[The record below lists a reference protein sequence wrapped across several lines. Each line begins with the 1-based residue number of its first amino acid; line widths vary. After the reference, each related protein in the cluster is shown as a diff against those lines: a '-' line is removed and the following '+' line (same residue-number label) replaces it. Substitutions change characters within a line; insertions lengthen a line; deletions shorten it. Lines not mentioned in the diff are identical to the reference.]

1 MFKRIMGEHVDGPIL
16 HRAIVVKTAKECGND
31 ELVLSF
37 VYSKKRRMMTFCI
50 NHLNPQKEFLK
61 SLRKGDEMYVASDG
75 GGEYANV
82 TRNPWWKRFWL
93 RLTV

>member
-1 MFKRIMGEHVDGPIL
+1 MSDFCVGPL
-16 HRAIVVKTAKECGND
+16 LYRAVVVKTAEECGND
-31 ELVLSF
+31 ELLLSF
-37 VYSKKRRMMTFCI
+37 IGSKKRRLMTFGI
-50 NHLNPQKEFLK
+50 NELNPQKEFLK